1 MTASPDLIR
10 DFHRDGYVMMK
21 DAVTADQ
28 VARLTAVLDRWTD
41 ESRQHPGPYGE
52 MLDGRPRFDV
62 QPDVHSAE
70 TPALRRVASPVGG

>member
-28 VARLTAVLDRWTD
+28 VARLTAVLDR
-41 ESRQHPGPYGE
+41 
-52 MLDGRPRFDV
+52 
-62 QPDVHSAE
+62 
-70 TPALRRVASPVGG
+70 